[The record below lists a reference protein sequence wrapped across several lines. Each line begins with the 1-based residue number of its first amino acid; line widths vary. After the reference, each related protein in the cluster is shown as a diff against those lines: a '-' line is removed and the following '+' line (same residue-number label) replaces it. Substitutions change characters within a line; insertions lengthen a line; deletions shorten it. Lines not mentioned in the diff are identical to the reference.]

1 MSRSPRGRQPA
12 VVPSRVLAASIIFC
26 VTYLFL
32 VGAELPWLKLD
43 RPGAALAGAV
53 AMVAF
58 GVLTPEQVYKDAV
71 NWDTIALLLGMMI
84 LCGAMAE
91 AGVFRFVGWLA
102 LKRGHSPAQLLG
114 VLVFVAG
121 GLSALLVNDTVCLM
135 LTPLVLAMVEAASLP
150 ALPFLLGLAFASNA
164 GSVATL
170 TGNPQ
175 NMLIG
180 TLSGIHYARFA
191 ALSTVPALLALFVV
205 LVVLRFAF
213 RAELQPR
220 GPFNVSLEPP
230 KLERV
235 PALLCAA
242 SLVFVI
248 GGFLLGYSL
257 AWTAMAGAALLLI
270 ALRRPPKAIFASVDG
285 TLLLFFA
292 GLFVV
297 THGVAQVGIAAKL
310 YGYIQTLLGSTA
322 EVQTLTFGAFTVVA
336 CQIVSN
342 VPFVLLA
349 GHWIPG
355 MADPQLGWLSLAL
368 VSTLAGNLTPVAS
381 VANLI
386 VLELAGE
393 RGKISFGRFLKLGAL
408 CTFLPLIVALAALLV
423 ERRLGLFGR

>member
-1 MSRSPRGRQPA
+1 MLPA
-12 VVPSRVLAASIIFC
+12 AVIFC

-32 VGAELPWLKLD
+32 VGQGLPWLKLD
-43 RPGAALAGAV
+43 RPGAAVAGAV

-58 GVLTPEQVYKDAV
+58 GVLTPGQVYRDAI

-91 AGVFRFVGWLA
+91 AGLFRFVGWLA
-102 LKRGHSPAQLLG
+102 LRRGHSPARLLG

-121 GLSALLVNDTVCLM
+121 TLSALLVNDTVCLM

-180 TLSGIHYARFA
+180 TLSGISYARFA
-191 ALSTVPALLALFVV
+191 ALSTGPAILALAAV
-205 LVVLRFAF
+205 LIVLRIAF
-213 RAELQPR
+213 RAALAPR
-220 GPFNVSLEPP
+220 GPLTVT
-230 KLERV
+230 LERPRLDRAAAV
-235 PALLCAA
+235 LCGLALLF
-242 SLVFVI
+242 VF

-270 ALRRPPKAIFASVDG
+270 CLRRPPKAIFARVDG

-292 GLFVV
+292 ALFVV
-297 THGVAQVGIAAKL
+297 THGVAQAGIAARL
-310 YGYIQTLLGSTA
+310 YSFFQPLLGSTA
-322 EVQTLTFGAFTVVA
+322 EVQTLSFGAFTVVA

-355 MADPQLGWLSLAL
+355 LVDPQLGWLSLAL

-393 RGKISFGRFLKLGAL
+393 RGKISFGRFVKLGAL
-408 CTFLPLIVALAALLV
+408 CTFLPLAVALAALLL
-423 ERRLGLFGR
+423 ERRLGLFAR